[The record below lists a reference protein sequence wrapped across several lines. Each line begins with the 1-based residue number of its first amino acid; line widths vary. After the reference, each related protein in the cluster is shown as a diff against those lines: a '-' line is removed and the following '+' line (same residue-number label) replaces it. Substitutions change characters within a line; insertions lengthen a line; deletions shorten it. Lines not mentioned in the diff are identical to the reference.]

1 MNNLTKRTL
10 SGAAFVVVTLGA
22 IFAGK
27 LTTFLLFLF
36 FALATQREF
45 YHLVWTPAQRSR
57 KLIVAGLLAGGTF
70 YFLVLIQCFL
80 RRHPFFPS
88 PFDAS
93 LQMIAQSMMENRAW
107 YLHYSLKYGLSLCLF
122 LLFFIGGWLTLR
134 SKNES
139 PFADWGKLIL
149 GFLYVSLPF
158 AFVPYLLRHQ
168 TSYLLFPLLITWVN
182 DTGAYCVGSLFGKH
196 KLIPS
201 VSPGK
206 SVEGF
211 IGGLFFS
218 MLFGVAFFAF
228 FKLGDLSCPFTYLRG
243 AFLGLVL
250 GLVAVLGDLVE
261 SRLKR
266 SLGVKDSGRFLPG
279 HGGFLDRFDSLLFTL
294 PAAALLYAFL

>member
-22 IFAGK
+22 LFAGK

-57 KLIVAGLLAGGTF
+57 KLIVAGLLAGGIF
-70 YFLVLIQCFL
+70 YFVVLIQSL
-80 RRHPFFPS
+80 ILLSPSSFFS
-88 PFDAS
+88 PFDVS
-93 LQMIAQSMMENRAW
+93 LQITPPVENRGW
-107 YLHYSLKYGLSLCLF
+107 YFLSFLKRGLSLCFF

-294 PAAALLYAFL
+294 PAAALLYSFL